1 MGNVER
7 SDRVFGHS
15 EPFNDEA
22 EDAVRYH
29 IQRVE
34 RSVRFIFYYS
44 YNCERQKHS
53 VEDEFR
59 LTRGPS
65 DGVRMYERYDL
76 TLTAPGKQAVHTGAG
91 EREQERYRHQ
101 IEHSSHIALKDLRA
115 EEIQQRHEEHGAVQA
130 HRAFESAAGR
140 FEERKELYRRNTE
153 HDMQRG
159 NDQKRVPFRPQP
171 FTEGVKPEER
181 EDRGYAE
188 QKVQGMFSDKL
199 HFFLLFIFRRAK
211 SHR

>member
-22 EDAVRYH
+22 EDAVCYH
-29 IQRVE
+29 VQGVE

-44 YNCERQKHS
+44 YNCERQEHG
-53 VEDEFR
+53 VEDELR

-65 DGVRMYERYDL
+65 DGVRVYERYDL
-76 TLTAPGKQAVHTGAG
+76 SLTASGKQAVHTGAG
-91 EREQERYRHQ
+91 EREKERHRHQ
-101 IEHSSHIALKDLRA
+101 IEHGSHIALDYLRA

-130 HRAFESAAGR
+130 HCSFESAVRG
-140 FEERKELYRRNTE
+140 FEKREELYRRNAE
-153 HDMQRG
+153 HDMQHG

-171 FTEGVKPEER
+171 FTEGVEPEER
-181 EDRGYAE
+181 EDRGY
-188 QKVQGMFSDKL
+188 S
-199 HFFLLFIFRRAK
+199 
-211 SHR
+211 

>member
-15 EPFNDEA
+15 EPFDDEA

-44 YNCERQKHS
+44 YYCERQEHG
-53 VEDEFR
+53 VEDELR

-76 TLTAPGKQAVHTGAG
+76 SLTAPGEQAVHTGAG
-91 EREQERYRHQ
+91 EREQERHRHQ
-101 IEHSSHIALKDLRA
+101 IENVPHIALEYLRA
-115 EEIQQRHEEHGAVQA
+115 EEIQQRHEEHGSVQA

-140 FEERKELYRRNTE
+140 FEKCEELYRRNTE

-181 EDRGYAE
+181 EDRGYP
-188 QKVQGMFSDKL
+188 
-199 HFFLLFIFRRAK
+199 
-211 SHR
+211 